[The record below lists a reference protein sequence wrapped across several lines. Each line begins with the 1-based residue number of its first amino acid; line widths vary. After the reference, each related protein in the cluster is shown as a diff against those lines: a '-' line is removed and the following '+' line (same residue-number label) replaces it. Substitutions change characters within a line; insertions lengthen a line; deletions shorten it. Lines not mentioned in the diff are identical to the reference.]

1 MATGFYEVSKDFR
14 DIPVNIENR
23 DSELFLKFPI
33 VLGME
38 EVLNVRCGK
47 IDTDNKY
54 SLTLKLSD
62 KGTQTLNNF
71 SQEYL
76 PTRIAL
82 VLDNRIIHS
91 MRLLVEVAG

>member
-38 EVLNVRCGK
+38 EMLNVRCGK
-47 IDTDNKY
+47 IDTDNTN

-71 SQEYL
+71 SQEYVPIRL
-76 PTRIAL
+76 AL